1 MKNKTSRNIPC
12 LELPTRCYLSASNQ
26 GVRISC
32 TPKGEI
38 RTSKNRQAFEEWYM
52 LKDEQSGCVQFQN
65 CAHGYVLVS
74 NSRNE
79 NHVGARKL
87 SSSSDG
93 NGNYEDG
100 NEDAL
105 EESLWTIK
113 KSSDNRSFSLCG
125 VRSGRHLTC
134 DENGELSA
142 VVSGDDG
149 DKSNNGGCD
158 VTTWYVEYLT
168 GELCFISSPSCE
180 NKKVSCH
187 PWDGKLKMSDNLNGW
202 EVWRFIEAGDGHVRI
217 MSWHDNHILCSNQD
231 GDVFTTDNLQGDWE
245 KWEVDLGPDGAN
257 GVVFKSVSHGK
268 YLQLGADKI
277 LRTRGHL
284 NSSSSIFHIT
294 AANQQNFYVSS
305 LTHDKRITCGKD
317 RIYSSKNRKGWE
329 VWNLKFCEK
338 GCIRLRSEAHDMY
351 LGSDQNGKLYQSSN
365 ADNNSLWEIQISAT
379 NSILLKSKKSG
390 RFLSCD
396 EEGNNFS
403 TRSTS
408 DPGISEV
415 FCLEPTLPS
424 TKTGAQLRNLT
435 IGGSVAALSIIA
447 APIAVVGMIG
457 AMGFGGGGIAASSV
471 AAGMMSAE
479 AAASGGIIAAGGT
492 VATLQSIG
500 AAGLGIAGTTAS
512 MSMGAVVGASALGV
526 SAAASK
532 KHPSKGETATID
544 AQVVINRPFCDWQS
558 W

>member
-1 MKNKTSRNIPC
+1 
-12 LELPTRCYLSASNQ
+12 
-26 GVRISC
+26 
-32 TPKGEI
+32 
-38 RTSKNRQAFEEWYM
+38 
-52 LKDEQSGCVQFQN
+52 
-65 CAHGYVLVS
+65 
-74 NSRNE
+74 
-79 NHVGARKL
+79 
-87 SSSSDG
+87 
-93 NGNYEDG
+93 
-100 NEDAL
+100 
-105 EESLWTIK
+105 
-113 KSSDNRSFSLCG
+113 
-125 VRSGRHLTC
+125 
-134 DENGELSA
+134 
-142 VVSGDDG
+142 
-149 DKSNNGGCD
+149 
-158 VTTWYVEYLT
+158 
-168 GELCFISSPSCE
+168 
-180 NKKVSCH
+180 
-187 PWDGKLKMSDNLNGW
+187 
-202 EVWRFIEAGDGHVRI
+202 
-217 MSWHDNHILCSNQD
+217 
-231 GDVFTTDNLQGDWE
+231 
-245 KWEVDLGPDGAN
+245 
-257 GVVFKSVSHGK
+257 
-268 YLQLGADKI
+268 
-277 LRTRGHL
+277 
-284 NSSSSIFHIT
+284 
-294 AANQQNFYVSS
+294 
-305 LTHDKRITCGKD
+305 
-317 RIYSSKNRKGWE
+317 
-329 VWNLKFCEK
+329 
-338 GCIRLRSEAHDMY
+338 MY

-365 ADNNSLWEIQISAT
+365 ADNNSLWDIQISAT